1 MGTFATDTAVRSLGD
16 GEYAY
21 DIGAEWWV
29 VAGPNGG
36 YLAAI
41 AVRALQAEADP
52 GDRPL
57 RSLTLHYLRAPEAGP
72 GTIEVVRER
81 EGRSVTFARLTM
93 SQDGRPFAT
102 GLAVLAVDHDSFE
115 LAAARPPDVPGPD
128 EIDALPDVDE
138 APPFARNFDYRPA
151 VEPAVAGEA
160 VTGGWLR
167 PRGGDHE
174 LDAALVAAICDSW
187 FPAVFSVVHEPMA
200 VPTLDLTVH
209 LRAPLPRP
217 AGWVLGRFVT
227 RTAAGGLLEEDAE
240 LFSPDGVLLAHSRQ
254 LALAR

>member
-1 MGTFATDTAVRSLGD
+1 MGTFATDTAVRPLGE
-16 GEYAY
+16 GSYEY

-41 AVRALQAEADP
+41 AVHALQAAADP

-57 RSLTLHYLRAPEAGP
+57 RSLTIHYLRAPEAGP
-72 GTIEVVRER
+72 ATIEVIPER
-81 EGRSVTFARLTM
+81 EGRSVTFARLAM
-93 SQDGRPFAT
+93 SQDGRQFAT
-102 GLAVLAVDHDSFE
+102 GLAVLSRGGEGFE
-115 LAAARPPDVPGPD
+115 LATVRAPDVPGPD
-128 EIDALPDVDE
+128 EIAALPDADG
-138 APPFARNFDYRPA
+138 APPFARHFDYRPA
-151 VEPAVAGEA
+151 VEPAQSGEA

-167 PRGGDHE
+167 LRQEDHP
-174 LDAALVAAICDSW
+174 LDAALVAALCDSW

-209 LRAPLPRP
+209 LRAPLPRE
-217 AGWVLGRFVT
+217 ADWVLGRFAT
-227 RTAAGGLLEEDAE
+227 RTAGDGLLEEDAE